1 MIMHRPPEINVLRSV
16 KLHLTLAICVAV
28 CAFLL
33 GAAALFK
40 IYKNSYTAH
49 AVIYVSP
56 VYPHILASDQMIP
69 RPNDSF
75 VDDQIQMVKQ
85 TDVLAEALRKVP
97 EGVWRQK
104 GESIASAAE
113 RLSKTLK
120 VERIQNS
127 SQVQIELSASDPK
140 TASTVLNAI
149 TTAFV
154 DRSHREEFYGSDEHL
169 KSLYAERDHL
179 TSDLQAQID
188 EKTELLNKLGVAS
201 VNENETNAY
210 NVKLGKLQ
218 LDLLDA
224 EQKRSQSEA
233 QLNSVE
239 RVDDSTQS
247 AALDAEAEEVAMID
261 PGLASYKTSLNARRS
276 QLLTQMAGLTP
287 QHPSYKQAAEEL
299 KQIDA
304 SLSDMTHTL
313 KVRAAGRLQD
323 KLRAQVMKD
332 RLVEEKIRNQVSEA
346 TTMANIAAPRME
358 EANAISSAITR
369 LEGRLS
375 LVDERIANLELQ
387 NASPG
392 SVHLSQVAI
401 PPEHADP
408 SKARKLAFLL
418 LPICLFLGV
427 FAAVARDLTEPYVW
441 NGGDVRRLLGFDPVA
456 VLPMRHLVA
465 EGFYRE
471 QLFRLA
477 GGMERAIQ
485 GTSVQ
490 TVLMAPV
497 RSSVNTGEILEQIA
511 REMSRLGLRIVIVDS
526 QQGER
531 AMAYP
536 AIHDA
541 GEDSRQ
547 KPVELALTPT
557 KKGRLG
563 TVLDATTEFSDDAD
577 AVLLEGAPLL
587 LSAESE
593 YLARM
598 ADATV
603 LVAVAGETRRHDLL
617 RAVRLLERI
626 RAGSVAVV
634 VAESDLKHA
643 DHAYKVD
650 AQAYVSS
657 PVWPSPVYA
666 PQVGSGVVEYV
677 EEAPRQ
683 TYREPSVVEYVEEK
697 APAPRKEPTRPD
709 VTYPHKLADPEVR
722 VLLDRR
728 GMLERRAESD
738 RRVMPD
744 RRVRQIAVL
753 FDRRVNPD
761 RRNQSRRRQPQ
772 SAEQNPVQPR
782 QAIPANE
789 VRGLPEPFK
798 ERAGLTDK
806 RSSIGAPAPARDENA
821 ILDTRWVKPAEGLE
835 TSDIASETG
844 EHAVWYPLDFPP
856 PENWWTRPVQEQ
868 PPGVS
873 TRSSLAEPVPN
884 VPQILQPE
892 QPTPVPQA
900 PEQPLTTGKPL
911 GTEYVRS
918 TPVEKNRETP
928 IPGPAPELRTRQE
941 SENMFPAKSEPED
954 SDRGRL
960 LSWIIDDTETRRKG
974 DTQYG
979 NTSKGL
985 PLLGAKKPKN
995 NRT

>member
-1 MIMHRPPEINVLRSV
+1 MHRPPEINVSRSV
-16 KLHLTLAICVAV
+16 KLHMTLAICVAV

-75 VDDQIQMVKQ
+75 VDDQIQMLKQ
-85 TDVLAEALRKVP
+85 TDVLADALRKVP

-104 GESIASAAE
+104 GESIESAAD

-120 VERIQNS
+120 VERIQTS
-127 SQVQIELSASDPK
+127 SQIQIELSASDAH

-154 DRSHREEFYGSDEHL
+154 ERSHKEEFYGSDEHL
-169 KSLYAERDHL
+169 KSLYSERDHL
-179 TSDLQAQID
+179 TSDLQAQIE
-188 EKTELLNKLGVAS
+188 EKTGLLNKLGVAS

-224 EQKRSQSEA
+224 EQKHSQSEA

-276 QLLTQMAGLTP
+276 QLLTLMAGLTP
-287 QHPSYKQAAEEL
+287 QHPSYKQAADEL

-332 RLVEEKIRNQVSEA
+332 RLVEGKIRNQVAEA
-346 TTMANIAAPRME
+346 TTMANVAAPRME

-387 NASPG
+387 NSSPG

-418 LPICLFLGV
+418 LPVCLFLGV

-465 EGFYRE
+465 DGFYRE

-531 AMAYP
+531 ALAYP

-541 GEDSRQ
+541 GEDARQ

-563 TVLDATTEFSDDAD
+563 TVLDAATEFSDDAD

-603 LVAVAGETRRHDLL
+603 LVVVAGETRRHDLL

-643 DHAYKVD
+643 DYAYRAD
-650 AQAYVSS
+650 ANAYVSS

-666 PQVGSGVVEYV
+666 PHVGPGVVEYV
-677 EEAPRQ
+677 EEAPGQ
-683 TYREPSVVEYVEEK
+683 TYSEPSVVEYVEEK
-697 APAPRKEPTRPD
+697 VTAQHAETTRPEA
-709 VTYPHKLADPEVR
+709 TYPHKIADPEVR

-728 GMLERRAESD
+728 GMLERRAEQD
-738 RRVMPD
+738 RRVVPD

-753 FDRRVNPD
+753 FDRRANKD
-761 RRNQSRRRQPQ
+761 RRGQSSRRMQPQ
-772 SAEQNPVQPR
+772 SEEPRPVQPLQSKPVAEER
-782 QAIPANE
+782 RLPAF
-789 VRGLPEPFK
+789 FK
-798 ERAGLTDK
+798 ERASLPE
-806 RSSIGAPAPARDENA
+806 RRNPAATPRRISEENDV
-821 ILDTRWVKPAEGLE
+821 LDTRWVKPTEGFE

-844 EHAVWYPLDFPP
+844 QHAVWYPMDFPP
-856 PENWWTRPVQEQ
+856 PENWWTRPVQE
-868 PPGVS
+868 PPPNTSAGS
-873 TRSSLAEPVPN
+873 ASREPALESPIIFLPEQSAPMN
-884 VPQILQPE
+884 REPEQLQP
-892 QPTPVPQA
+892 A
-900 PEQPLTTGKPL
+900 RKPFASD
-911 GTEYVRS
+911 YVRS
-918 TPVEKNRETP
+918 SPVEAKP
-928 IPGPAPELRTRQE
+928 QE
-941 SENMFPAKSEPED
+941 SLACPASEPHAQQELSKQAPAESGPEE

-960 LSWIIDDTETRRKG
+960 LSWIIDDTETRRNG

-979 NTSKGL
+979 NTPKDL
-985 PLLGAKKPKN
+985 PLLGSKKPKN
-995 NRT
+995 HHT